1 MNSYSNKINSP
12 NDGTIKNYLSFLY
25 VLLVLIS
32 FYPYEFYSAYPFL
45 FQLPEKT
52 LYLIY
57 LEITLGLMF
66 LMVLITKNHYKIPT
80 VLLIIVLLHFTG
92 IVLNNLYKGR
102 AIGVSDFITS
112 ILAITLVYYLN
123 VTCGMIFF
131 MKKYNVWICLMTLM
145 GTISFFLVRAGIL
158 NPYVF
163 FIDLSDDEIMMNY
176 GLTFAIESSD
186 FYYCGFFDE
195 RGTVAQWSLFT
206 LIINKLFIKNNRLEI
221 MLIITTMFSFSMGYY
236 LQLAVYLLFFHV
248 FEKKRNKKFSL
259 ILFLIIVIGGSIIVS
274 DPEIYERTVG
284 RATLAVDDS
293 KAQGLAVDDRED
305 LTIEAISEFQQ
316 NPLFGT
322 SKENPEVG
330 NNIFEPLAL
339 YGIVGTFFLYFPF
352 IILFFKAIRSKDI
365 DLFKCMIVIV
375 LGFTHR
381 PFHKNLLS
389 YFIIY
394 SLVAMSYNKTRLN
407 YESKNGAIYNSHFSM
422 KKLYAHFNN
431 TYHSI
436 INDGIII

>member
-1 MNSYSNKINSP
+1 MNSYSNKRNS

-57 LEITLGLMF
+57 LATTLGLI
-66 LMVLITKNHYKIPT
+66 VLVTKKHYKIPP
-80 VLLIIVLLHFTG
+80 VLLIIVLLHLLG
-92 IVLNNLYKGR
+92 IILNNLYKGR
-102 AIGVSDFITS
+102 AIGVSDVITS
-112 ILAITLVYYLN
+112 LLAIILVYYLN
-123 VTCGMIFF
+123 ATCGMTFF
-131 MKKYNVWICLMTLM
+131 IRKYNVWICMMTLM
-145 GTISFFLVRAGIL
+145 GAISVFLVREGIL
-158 NPYVF
+158 NPIVF

-195 RGTVAQWSLFT
+195 RGTVAQWSLFA
-206 LIINKLFIKNNRLEI
+206 LIFNKLFIKNNKLELF
-221 MLIITTMFSFSMGYY
+221 LIITTMFSFSMGYY

-248 FEKKRNKKFSL
+248 FEKKHNKKYSF
-259 ILFLIIVIGGSIIVS
+259 ILFLIIVIGGSVMVS
-274 DPEIYERTVG
+274 DSEIYEKTIG
-284 RATLAVDDS
+284 RATLAIDDS
-293 KAQGLAVDDRED
+293 KTQGLAIDDREN
-305 LTIEAISEFQQ
+305 LTIEAISEFQH

-352 IILFFKAIRSKDI
+352 IILFFKAIRSKDV
-365 DLFKCMIVIV
+365 DLLKCMLVIVI
-375 LGFTHR
+375 GFTHR

-407 YESKNGAIYNSHFSM
+407 YESKDGAIYNSHFSM
-422 KKLYAHFNN
+422 KKLHDHLSN